1 MKWCP
6 TCGTFHQPGAHGP
19 ATPPQRPPEQPPEN
33 PAPPPPDDS
42 QADGGGAAESA
53 VAGGGDGDDDKDS
66 GEAPATGEPQQQP
79 AANGRPRVRGNGGAA
94 QAGQGRATLRT
105 GPPAAADGAENAAGS
120 PYSTGTYVPPPPP
133 VDDPGIWH
141 QYLQQLPPQDKARRQ
156 AARAQVQ
163 SQLADLNR
171 TQRIEQGGV
180 YVETAEELKFLEYTG
195 YLPTLDD
202 ETDEATLTAE
212 RIRREKAAAAKERKK
227 AREEGRLR
235 RSDKERNRVVGAPNA
250 TVERD
255 EYGTVTIDGR
265 QVVGTSSSGGVI
277 TYQFEDGGIER
288 FVLETGEDG
297 APQPDFSKGQVIRGV
312 EGQKSLA
319 EQYRAVSLDTD
330 EARAWQQSEMN
341 RIAKLPEPMQEE
353 FRWYVDQVMSASNQ
367 NQLDLAQ
374 KGLADRW
381 EEYGDSQTQAWR
393 TEQMEHISAN
403 VSQGEQAE
411 FQRLIDNVV
420 NARTRD
426 ELESANKALS
436 GHWDAWV
443 AAENARRAA
452 AAAAART
459 QAQQS
464 RKIDTP
470 QPTLKR
476 DDDGTWMVDGRRVK
490 QTISSGGTV
499 TYFFEDGG
507 VERFG
512 YGTGADGTTQTD
524 FSRGQV
530 VHGLEGQKSL
540 VEQYAPISLDTEGAT
555 AWQTAQQERIADM
568 VPPEQQAEFRQLV
581 DNVLNAEN
589 QQQLD
594 AATMALTE
602 RWEKW
607 DASVALTNTTTIQG
621 HTEELATLSYAD
633 SPQFNDLVARMRASG
648 LYTEESLDAMV
659 EEWLTNESAIQGHNA
674 ELAALTESGPR
685 RLADSPE
692 FVDLLGRMRASGLYT
707 EESLDALEAE
717 AAIPQP
723 PSLLKDDV
731 EYSLVTESGNVVG
744 PDTGVGYTMSEGPVF
759 ADTKLDTG
767 VGYTMSEGPTFSA
780 VDAATVA
787 SIQQQ
792 TKALA
797 DGEMSYDDIPPA
809 DRANFE
815 SYVDWY
821 KYTGELPTFDEA
833 TDTANLAR
841 ADESLRLEQEFG
853 SFDPQFGVDVPDYG
867 PRYQEAVGQNRA
879 ALIARGFT
887 YNPQGEDALADYT
900 SGNTAQQSAAR
911 HEFIRITGR
920 EPTGDP
926 VLDSQIWRDAQ
937 TGQAAGDYLQSG
949 LVYNQGLN
957 AGSLDDFGE
966 ARDPKYGH
974 FQDDYA
980 TPQRAPI
987 VSGPDVAPP
996 RLSYTEGLAGAQ
1008 AVSQETGSVRFN
1020 TLDEWREQ
1028 SGGTVY
1034 INNRAFEIDDLVT
1047 ARYDSAG
1054 LKHRNPSN
1062 RGELRKEAEAKALAF
1077 LNSQPE
1083 GSITLQP
1090 RSYSPL
1096 TSLDEL
1102 GETFYVDGEQWNTK
1116 DYLENE
1122 RRKFENVRGT
1132 AGGLP
1137 NQSGWDEGAFEAAT
1151 LSQLNTWRTKGRMTT
1166 GAEGPGA
1173 PYVQVGQDLT
1183 DTPLWPLPTGSYV
1196 GQILTSSGENSPGGG
1211 LESPSEAK
1219 ERQFE
1224 GLLLPVDFVP
1234 FPGPGTAARGIRRAA
1249 TGLVDAGG
1257 NLIQSSRMSML
1268 KSNRIS
1274 DLHNLS
1280 RGSGSVDDAARFDNL
1295 VVDYQGRGYPTY
1307 DAYEAAARDVGLME
1321 GGDPLVYGTR
1331 HAFDQDVTELMMT
1344 KGMSKKDAIQEAAE
1358 RHGFTAPQT
1367 AYVLRTLELPPK
1379 RPVNIPDYPGLGLS
1393 TVDTGGVKIGGPKP
1407 MTLSQIRDLEARGS
1421 KASRYQEVPG
1431 LRSGPGSLTYE
1442 FGPIYSE
1449 PYVSGDQLY
1458 VVSATAGS
1466 LGPPSLQ
1473 SNPLATPRM
1482 EVPPRVFREAVGTA
1496 SPTAQMQPQPWMPPL
1511 GETTPDIP
1519 MDSYALRMRE
1529 RTGPPGGGPS
1539 GGAIAENIVAGSPQ
1553 VISPDISPQTSAGAS
1568 FRASLQNPQYSP
1580 PPLQSRARALTSP
1593 TPARG
1598 VAETPMVRTPAGLL
1612 VPAGS
1617 PALQMINQ
1625 PGLRVA
1631 DRTDTGQEGRLE
1643 EEEQLAARQSFAI
1656 EAQTGLRQGTGLDT
1670 GLRTSTQPFTG
1681 QTQRLDLDTPQRQR
1695 LDLDTPQRQRLD
1707 LDTPQRQRLDLDTGL
1722 RGRQGLDIRT
1732 DSVTR
1737 QGLDLRTDAALRQG
1751 EALRTDI
1758 QPALRQQEGL
1768 EFRMDPALRDRIELR
1783 KRLPASL
1790 RLPEI
1795 RTPERREPFRPRR
1808 LPPRL
1813 DLTDG
1818 DGRRRLRKPD
1828 IPDLPDSARLRAAA
1842 QRGYQPLEVEFYSVE
1857 LNRANLA
1864 TGEVQEIPV
1873 TDLHEET
1880 LTVTELGRVDTRG
1893 RTADTGAVEVEN
1905 VGGRVRVR
1913 DSGGEK
1919 SERPEGRASVK
1930 GTGGGSGSSGSGRPK
1945 ARATVKGGGGSSA
1958 KGGEGKATAKPG
1970 VMAPRPPAPAP
1981 FPKGRSRR
1989 RKDEEDEI
1997 EYQGTPTIRLILR

>member
-53 VAGGGDGDDDKDS
+53 AAGGGDATTDGDGDDDKDS

-105 GPPAAADGAENAAGS
+105 GPPAAADGAENAASS

-156 AARAQVQ
+156 AAHAQVQ

-171 TQRIEQGGV
+171 RQRIEQGGV

-235 RSDKERNRVVGAPNA
+235 RSDKERNRVIGAPNA

-411 FQRLIDNVV
+411 FQRLVDNVV

-436 GHWDAWV
+436 GHWEAWV

-452 AAAAART
+452 AARA

-464 RKIDTP
+464 RKVDTP
-470 QPTLKR
+470 QPTLER

-490 QTISSGGTV
+490 QTISSSDGTV

-507 VERFG
+507 MERFV
-512 YGTGADGTTQTD
+512 YGTGADGRTQVD

-530 VHGLEGQKSL
+530 VKGVEGQKSL
-540 VEQYAPISLDTEGAT
+540 VEQYAPISLETEGAT
-555 AWQTAQQERIADM
+555 AWQTAQQERIADT
-568 VPPEQQAEFRQLV
+568 VPQEQQAEFRQLV

-594 AATMALTE
+594 AATIALAE

-633 SPQFNDLVARMRASG
+633 SPQFNDLMAKMRDSG
-648 LYTEESLDAMV
+648 LYTEESLDAMA
-659 EEWLTNESAIQGHNA
+659 EEWLTNAGTIQGHNA
-674 ELAALTESGPR
+674 ELAALTESGPG

-692 FVDLLGRMRASGLYT
+692 FVDLMARMRDSGLYT

-717 AAIPQP
+717 AAIPRP
-723 PSLLKDDV
+723 PSLLRDDV
-731 EYSLVTESGNVVG
+731 EYTLVTESGSAGV
-744 PDTGVGYTMSEGPVF
+744 DTGVGYTMSEGPSF
-759 ADTKLDTG
+759 GPQPPSLLEPGAEYTLTMADGGATGPDTG
-767 VGYTMSEGPTFSA
+767 EGYTMTAWNSPQAE
-780 VDAATVA
+780 
-787 SIQQQ
+787 SIRQQVL
-792 TKALA
+792 AL
-797 DGEMSYDDIPPA
+797 DSGDMTLNDIPPA
-809 DRANFE
+809 DRARFE
-815 SYVDWY
+815 GYLDWY
-821 KYTGELPTFDEA
+821 RYTGELPTFREDL
-833 TDTANLAR
+833 DTLALER
-841 ADESLRLEQEFG
+841 ADAHLEAEQ
-853 SFDPQFGVDVPDYG
+853 
-867 PRYQEAVGQNRA
+867 A
-879 ALIARGFT
+879 
-887 YNPQGEDALADYT
+887 DALARYNQAWGDTLYDD
-900 SGNTAQQSAAR
+900 NSANATDWAVFSSR
-911 HEFIRITGR
+911 FRAVTGR
-920 EPTGDP
+920 NPTGDP
-926 VLDSQIWRDAQ
+926 EVDARIWRDAQ

-966 ARDPKYGH
+966 RGPSPMRADPVSIGD
-974 FQDDYA
+974 FA
-980 TPQRAPI
+980 EPQRAPI

-1102 GETFYVDGEQWNTK
+1102 GETFYVDGVPRDKETWL
-1116 DYLENE
+1116 DAE
-1122 RRKFENVRGT
+1122 RKSFESKMASGQVP
-1132 AGGLP
+1132 GGLAYA
-1137 NQSGWDEGAFEAAT
+1137 GWDETAHEAAALAT
-1151 LSQLNTWRTKGRMTT
+1151 INQARAEGRLTT
-1166 GAEGPGA
+1166 ESEGPGA
-1173 PYVQVGQDLT
+1173 PHVQVGQNLT
-1183 DTPLWPLPTGSYV
+1183 DTPLWLLPIGGYLAQGLTTGSP
-1196 GQILTSSGENSPGGG
+1196 NSPGGSFPDTG
-1211 LESPSEAK
+1211 ELRQE
-1219 ERQFE
+1219 QFE
-1224 GLLLPVDFVP
+1224 GMFVGVDVAP

-1257 NLIQSSRMSML
+1257 NLIQSARL
-1268 KSNRIS
+1268 ADARNTRITV
-1274 DLHNLS
+1274 LHDLS
-1280 RGSGSVDDAARFDNL
+1280 RSTGAVDDAMRFDSL
-1295 VVDYQGRGYPTY
+1295 VRDYQGQGYSKY
-1307 DAYEAAARDVGLME
+1307 NAYEAAAQNMGLVR
-1321 GGDPLVYGTR
+1321 GGDPKAYDPLHTFSRSSSKTGSSTFTVPDFLHSPGGIPARPPNLPQQPMVSSYDKLDIGTGKTSS
-1331 HAFDQDVTELMMT
+1331 VVEP
-1344 KGMSKKDAIQEAAE
+1344 
-1358 RHGFTAPQT
+1358 TAPSREVFRIPRTPVWQRGHITVLPQDDLIPAT
-1367 AYVLRTLELPPK
+1367 ALATRGYGDPNVVYRYPPK
-1379 RPVNIPDYPGLGLS
+1379 AGRSHTVTADPATTFRSPFEIPVLTDEDI
-1393 TVDTGGVKIGGPKP
+1393 
-1407 MTLSQIRDLEARGS
+1407 ARS
-1421 KASRYQEVPG
+1421 ALAHQ
-1431 LRSGPGSLTYE
+1431 RSP
-1442 FGPIYSE
+1442 
-1449 PYVSGDQLY
+1449 
-1458 VVSATAGS
+1458 
-1466 LGPPSLQ
+1466 GPPSDDAIRAQ
-1473 SNPLATPRM
+1473 GRYGPVKFIDETSPPLNVTARSFAPESPAQRAARL
-1482 EVPPRVFREAVGTA
+1482 VREANMDARRTGGQTTGSSLLERYNQRTLSPGRHQHDQVGGRPGGNPDVGA
-1496 SPTAQMQPQPWMPPL
+1496 GRP
-1511 GETTPDIP
+1511 GETTTPQ
-1519 MDSYALRMRE
+1519 
-1529 RTGPPGGGPS
+1529 
-1539 GGAIAENIVAGSPQ
+1539 GSP
-1553 VISPDISPQTSAGAS
+1553 TL
-1568 FRASLQNPQYSP
+1568 RAS
-1580 PPLQSRARALTSP
+1580 T
-1593 TPARG
+1593 G
-1598 VAETPMVRTPAGLL
+1598 VAESPMVRTPAGLL
-1612 VPAGS
+1612 VPASS
-1617 PALQMINQ
+1617 PGLHPAMQ
-1625 PGLRVA
+1625 PGLQPSE
-1631 DRTDTGQEGRLE
+1631 RTSTYQEGRLE
-1643 EEEQLAARQSFAI
+1643 EEEELATRQALDLGTAQDLRRGLD
-1656 EAQTGLRQGTGLDT
+1656 AQTVQRQRLDVGTDQRQALDLRTDQQERLDLDT
-1670 GLRTSTQPFTG
+1670 ARREGFDLDTRRRERLDLDTPQR
-1681 QTQRLDLDTPQRQR
+1681 QRLDLDTPQRQR

-1707 LDTPQRQRLDLDTGL
+1707 LDTPQRQRLDLDTPQ
-1722 RGRQGLDIRT
+1722 RQ
-1732 DSVTR
+1732 
-1737 QGLDLRTDAALRQG
+1737 
-1751 EALRTDI
+1751 
-1758 QPALRQQEGL
+1758 
-1768 EFRMDPALRDRIELR
+1768 
-1783 KRLPASL
+1783 
-1790 RLPEI
+1790 
-1795 RTPERREPFRPRR
+1795 
-1808 LPPRL
+1808 RL
-1813 DLTDG
+1813 DLDTPQ
-1818 DGRRRLRKPD
+1818 R
-1828 IPDLPDSARLRAAA
+1828 
-1842 QRGYQPLEVEFYSVE
+1842 QRGSALTWTPHNGSALTWTPACGGD
-1857 LNRANLA
+1857 RA
-1864 TGEVQEIPV
+1864 
-1873 TDLHEET
+1873 
-1880 LTVTELGRVDTRG
+1880 
-1893 RTADTGAVEVEN
+1893 
-1905 VGGRVRVR
+1905 
-1913 DSGGEK
+1913 
-1919 SERPEGRASVK
+1919 
-1930 GTGGGSGSSGSGRPK
+1930 
-1945 ARATVKGGGGSSA
+1945 
-1958 KGGEGKATAKPG
+1958 
-1970 VMAPRPPAPAP
+1970 
-1981 FPKGRSRR
+1981 
-1989 RKDEEDEI
+1989 
-1997 EYQGTPTIRLILR
+1997 